1 MSFLDKLKSGVSEA
15 GTKAK
20 ILVEINRLKLINVG
34 KQNEISGLY
43 KEIGEK
49 VALAAEAGQELQL
62 SFFSHQLEQISIL
75 KTEIEQNQLKMLN
88 LADDKQC
95 PSCNRS
101 NPIDAIGCVHCNA
114 SFIVQEHSTIE
125 PQYIELNH
133 PTKQARRDDE

>member
-62 SFFSHQLEQISIL
+62 SFLATSLSKFQCL
-75 KTEIEQNQLKMLN
+75 KQK
-88 LADDKQC
+88 
-95 PSCNRS
+95 
-101 NPIDAIGCVHCNA
+101 
-114 SFIVQEHSTIE
+114 
-125 PQYIELNH
+125 
-133 PTKQARRDDE
+133 